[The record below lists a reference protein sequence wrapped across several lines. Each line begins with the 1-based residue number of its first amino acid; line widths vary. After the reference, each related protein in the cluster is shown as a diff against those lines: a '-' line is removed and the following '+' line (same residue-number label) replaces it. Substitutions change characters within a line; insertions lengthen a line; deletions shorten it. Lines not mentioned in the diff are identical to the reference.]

1 MKTYEVWKN
10 IFCYYTLR
18 EGCAGPDCKE
28 VSLARRK
35 APRQRPERSEARNS
49 PARQAMAFKR
59 PEGHAQIVNIETMS
73 SNKNA
78 LIRYKTLDRCLK
90 NRYRKYTLEDLIDAC
105 SEALFEFE
113 GKESYVSR
121 RTVQLD
127 LQNMRSEKFG
137 YEAPIEVY
145 DRKYYRYSDP
155 DYSIHN
161 ISVNES
167 DLKAMNN
174 AVQILKQFKDFSMF
188 KEMNGVIQKLEDS
201 IHATHQKSIIHLDKN
216 EQLRGLEHIDI
227 LYESIAGKKVL
238 RILYKS
244 FTARE
249 ANSFTVHP
257 QLLKEYN
264 NRWFLICLYKGK
276 IYNLALDRMEDIQT
290 DEQAAYIDHHLDG
303 DDYFKDVIGVTVS
316 ETLKPKN
323 VVFFVDASNAPY
335 VKTKPL
341 HSSQEIIS
349 ETEEGTLFKICVQVN
364 YELER
369 LLLGFGD
376 CLVVH
381 QPRKLRLRLQE
392 KFRAGSRN
400 YEKLEIENG

>member
-1 MKTYEVWKN
+1 
-10 IFCYYTLR
+10 
-18 EGCAGPDCKE
+18 
-28 VSLARRK
+28 
-35 APRQRPERSEARNS
+35 
-49 PARQAMAFKR
+49 
-59 PEGHAQIVNIETMS
+59 MS

-78 LIRYKTLDRCLK
+78 LIRYKTLDKCLK
-90 NRYRKYTLEDLIDAC
+90 NKYRKYTLEDLIDEC

-113 GKESYVSR
+113 GKESFVSK

-145 DRKYYRYSDP
+145 ERKYYRYSDP
-155 DYSIHN
+155 EYSIHN

-201 IHATHQKSIIHLDKN
+201 IHATSQKSIIHLDKN
-216 EQLRGLEHIDI
+216 EQLKGLEHIDI
-227 LYESIAGKKVL
+227 LYESIANKKVL
-238 RILYKS
+238 KILYKS

-249 ANSFTVHP
+249 SNIFTVHP
-257 QLLKEYN
+257 QLLKEFN
-264 NRWFLICLYKGK
+264 NRWFLICLYKQK
-276 IYNLALDRMEDIQT
+276 MYNLALDRMESIET
-290 DEQAAYIDHHLDG
+290 DDSIVYIDKELDG
-303 DDYFKDVIGVTVS
+303 DEYFKDIVGVTVS
-316 ETLKPKN
+316 ESMDPRN
-323 VVFFVDASNAPY
+323 VVFWVDSGNAPY

-341 HSSQEIIS
+341 HKSQEIIK
-349 ETEEGTLFKICVQVN
+349 EDHEGTLFKICVQIN

-376 CLVVH
+376 SLIVH
-381 QPRKLRLRLQE
+381 KPKKLRLKMEE
-392 KFRAGSRN
+392 KFNAGCKN
-400 YEKLEIENG
+400 YQSLVVPEEN

>member
-1 MKTYEVWKN
+1 
-10 IFCYYTLR
+10 
-18 EGCAGPDCKE
+18 
-28 VSLARRK
+28 
-35 APRQRPERSEARNS
+35 
-49 PARQAMAFKR
+49 
-59 PEGHAQIVNIETMS
+59 MS

-78 LIRYKTLDRCLK
+78 LIRYKTLDKCLK
-90 NRYRKYTLEDLIDAC
+90 NKYRKYTLEDLIDAC
-105 SEALFEFE
+105 SEALFEYE
-113 GKESYVSR
+113 GKESYVSK

-145 DRKYYRYSDP
+145 DRKFYRYSDP

-201 IHATHQKSIIHLDKN
+201 IHAKNQKSIIHLDKN
-216 EQLRGLEHIDI
+216 EQLKGLEHIDV
-227 LYESIAGKKVL
+227 LYESILNKKVL
-238 RILYKS
+238 KILYKS

-249 ANSFTVHP
+249 STVFTVHP

-264 NRWFLICLYKGK
+264 NRWFLICLYKGSM
-276 IYNLALDRMEDIQT
+276 YNLALDRMEKIET
-290 DEQAAYIDHHLDG
+290 DEKTGYIDKDLDG
-303 DDYFKDVIGVTVS
+303 DEYFKDIVGVTVS
-316 ETLKPKN
+316 ETMKPKN
-323 VVFFVDASNAPY
+323 VIFFVDSSNAPY
-335 VKTKPL
+335 VKTKPF
-341 HSSQEIIS
+341 HKSQEMVS
-349 ETEEGTLFKICVQVN
+349 ETEEGTIFKICVQIN

-376 CLVVH
+376 CLIVH
-381 QPRKLRLRLQE
+381 KPRKLRLKLQD
-392 KFRAGSRN
+392 KFKAGSKN
-400 YEKLEIENG
+400 YENLVIPEED